1 MMDKKQ
7 LHKQALYLSLIILL
21 SWFVFATYVLVP
33 EVIAIIA
40 GEMNTFKYTIIEQAI
55 AFIPALGLSVITI
68 VLNYLLKP
76 DLRKYFNLHIVFGL
90 VTILICFLLL
100 ISFHFLSMWAEGSIY
115 ANLAYMHM
123 NLYWIV
129 PVISLLMEIGL
140 LIIRRAYQKTKE
152 LVILIV
158 SHAGICLVITYVV
171 ELFIIGSHI

>member
-1 MMDKKQ
+1 MDKKQ
-7 LHKQALYLSLIILL
+7 LNKQSLYFSLVILL
-21 SWFVFATYVLVP
+21 SWLVFATFVLVP
-33 EVIAIIA
+33 ELIAIIA
-40 GEMNTFKYTIIEQAI
+40 GEMNTFKYTIAEQML
-55 AFIPALGLSVITI
+55 AFVPALVLAIITT

-76 DLRKYFNLHIVFGL
+76 DLRKYFNLHMVFGL

-100 ISFHFLSMWAEGSIY
+100 ISFYFLSTWAEGSMY
-115 ANLAYMHM
+115 AKLAYLHM

-129 PVISLLMEIGL
+129 PVISLLTEIGL
-140 LIIRRAYQKTKE
+140 LIKQRVYQKPKE

>member
-1 MMDKKQ
+1 MIDNKY
-7 LHKQALYLSLIILL
+7 LHQQAIYLSLIIFL
-21 SWFVFATYVLVP
+21 SWLVFAIFMLVP
-33 EVIAIIA
+33 EALGIIA
-40 GEMNTFKYTIIEQAI
+40 GEMNTFKYAIVEQMIAI
-55 AFIPALGLSVITI
+55 VPALVLAIITT

-100 ISFHFLSMWAEGSIY
+100 ISFQFLSMWAEGSMY
-115 ANLAYMHM
+115 AKLAYLHM

-129 PVISLLMEIGL
+129 PVISLLTEIGL
-140 LIIRRAYQKTKE
+140 LIKQRVYQKPKE